1 MAKKK
6 LQITIFEIVWYILCA
21 AVCAWGF
28 TYSVLGLVAKY
39 GDIGILENFDNSIKE
54 LFGLNLYFWGLI
66 IMAIAAVAAV
76 VVLLVYGK
84 KFDRVVEREQRRS
97 ARLGAL
103 KKESAVVDVQPAI
116 VVAPVEE
123 SKTPKVTVVEVAPTT
138 DSQVTEDQKAE

>member
-103 KKESAVVDVQPAI
+103 KKESAVVDVQPA
-116 VVAPVEE
+116 
-123 SKTPKVTVVEVAPTT
+123 VEVVPASEVSAIEQTKVDEPVI
-138 DSQVTEDQKAE
+138 DEQKAE

>member
-116 VVAPVEE
+116 VVAP
-123 SKTPKVTVVEVAPTT
+123 TT

>member
-21 AVCAWGF
+21 VVCAWGL

-39 GDIGILENFDNSIKE
+39 ADIGIFEKFDDKIKE

-66 IMAIAAVAAV
+66 IMALAASASVL
-76 VVLLVYGK
+76 VLLIYGK
-84 KFDRVVEREQRRS
+84 KFDRVSEREQRRS

-123 SKTPKVTVVEVAPTT
+123 SKTPKVTVVEVTPTT
-138 DSQVTEDQKAE
+138 DNQVAEDQKAE